1 MRKDREAAMENTV
14 TLTIDGESVTV
25 AQGTTL
31 RAACEEVQHPV
42 PTLCWHENLTAAN
55 ACRACVVEVKGS
67 RTLVASCSRIAE
79 AGMEVQ
85 TASERVLNSRKVVAE
100 LLLSTSDAS
109 IAPDLQSLAAISSA
123 DAERFSGGNTWAQP
137 VREDNNLYVRD
148 LAKCILCY
156 RCVEACGDDAQNTF
170 AIAVAGRGFN
180 AHIDAGFGRDLP
192 ESDCV
197 YCGNCVAVCPTG
209 ALIGKR
215 EFDLRARGEWDED
228 KITTTPTVCSFCG
241 VGCELDLH
249 VMDNQIIK
257 VTSPLDHP
265 VTHGMLCVK
274 GRFGYEFVQSDA
286 PV

>member
-1 MRKDREAAMENTV
+1 MENTV
-14 TLTIDGESVTV
+14 TLTIDTESVTV

-31 RAACEEVQHPV
+31 RAACAAIQHTV

-79 AGMEVQ
+79 DGMEVQ

-100 LLLSTSDAS
+100 LLLSTSDGS
-109 IAPDLQSLAAISSA
+109 LAPDLQSLAAMSGA
-123 DAERFSGGNTWAQP
+123 DAKRFGGGATWAQP

-148 LAKCILCY
+148 LSKCILCY

-209 ALIGKR
+209 ALIGKK
-215 EFDLRARGEWDED
+215 EFDLRAEGTWDED
-228 KITTTPTVCSFCG
+228 QMATTATVCSFCG

-249 VMDNQIIK
+249 VMDNQIVK
-257 VTSPLDHP
+257 VTSPMDHP

-274 GRFGYEFVQSDA
+274 GRYGYEFAQSEEQ
-286 PV
+286 P

>member
-1 MRKDREAAMENTV
+1 MGNSV
-14 TLTIDGESVTV
+14 TLQIDGQPVTV

-31 RAACEEVQHPV
+31 RAACDEANHAV
-42 PTLCWHENLTAAN
+42 PTLCWHENLTPAN

-67 RTLVASCSRIAE
+67 RTLVASCSRLAE
-79 AGMEVQ
+79 DGMEVQ
-85 TASERVLNSRKVVAE
+85 TASERVLNARKVVAE

-109 IAPDLQSLAAISSA
+109 LAPDLLSLAETSGANP
-123 DAERFSGGNTWAQP
+123 DRFGGGATWQQP
-137 VREDNNLYVRD
+137 VREDNNLYIRD
-148 LAKCILCY
+148 LSKCILCY

-170 AIAVAGRGFN
+170 AIAVAGRGFG

-209 ALIGKR
+209 ALIGKT
-215 EFDLRARGEWDED
+215 EWDLRSQGQWDESQ
-228 KITTTPTVCSFCG
+228 ITQTETVCSYCG

-249 VMDNQIIK
+249 VMDNRIVK
-257 VTSPLDHP
+257 VTSPADHP

-274 GRFGYEFVQSDA
+274 GRYGYEFAQSEERPD
-286 PV
+286 